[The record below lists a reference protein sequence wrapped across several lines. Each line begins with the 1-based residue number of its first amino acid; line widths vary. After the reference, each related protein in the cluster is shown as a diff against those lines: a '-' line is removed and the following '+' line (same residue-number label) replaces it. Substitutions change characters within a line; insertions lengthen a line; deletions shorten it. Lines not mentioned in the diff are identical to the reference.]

1 MDRSFR
7 PWSRDARSSR
17 RRRASQRSRA
27 RGWAATG
34 SRSAPTLPSLLLPL
48 GSRTLYSVETDEL
61 VDRSFAA
68 EMTANV
74 VEEGDKGGAGDGT
87 ESDAAGNLYATN
99 YDNAVLRRRPDT
111 EWRRSP
117 TIRACCGRPRCRSHG
132 RLPVCPANQL
142 HRQARYHEGEI
153 SVGRS
158 TRSSAS
164 GSARSSSCCV
174 TAARPRSSQVELGS
188 RLAVRRR

>member
-1 MDRSFR
+1 MPVPREDGGRANEAGRGDGLRRDR
-7 PWSRDARSSR
+7 DQR
-17 RRRASQRSRA
+17 RRLPFL
-27 RGWAATG
+27 TG
-34 SRSAPTLPSLLLPL
+34 RLLSLLLPL

-61 VDRSFAA
+61 VDRSFGA

-74 VEEGDKGGAGDGT
+74 VEEGDKGGAGDAT

-99 YDNAVLRRRPDT
+99 YEHNAVLRRRPDT

-117 TIRACCGRPRCRSHG
+117 TIRACSGRPRCRSHG
-132 RLPVCPANQL
+132 RLPVRPANQL

-164 GSARSSSCCV
+164 GSARRSSCCV
-174 TAARPRSSQVELGS
+174 MAARPRSSQVELGS